1 MINIEEVFVDGSE
14 SKNSRG
20 SGTVSQYLINKL
32 GILATSRVIAIRKD
46 EGNHLS

>member
-1 MINIEEVFVDGSE
+1 MINIEEVCVDGSE

-20 SGTVSQYLINKL
+20 GSTVSQYLINKL
-32 GILATSRVIAIRKD
+32 GLLATSTVIAIRKD